1 MLKVIESKS
10 KVTSYQCKS
19 SIFRPF
25 PRSTSRNVAKEAAR
39 VSSGFAWAYLQKWLE
54 MCPFSVHVRRACVHA
69 AFTPRPELYLDIKV
83 SIVIENPGVQ
93 QLILP
98 VIHKGQGSRMIKVT
112 VKVAVKV
119 TCCDSLGV
127 MQARFRSRGSFF
139 LSKLTLL
146 SSSYG
151 NSAFP
156 GAGPW
161 PCWAKVA
168 LLGWPG
174 DICTSSSCSYVLEL
188 RPNSSTAP
196 PAKTHHHHAP
206 NPLQKSS

>member
-1 MLKVIESKS
+1 MVGN
-10 KVTSYQCKS
+10 VP
-19 SIFRPF
+19 IFP
-25 PRSTSRNVAKEAAR
+25 PCSAR
-39 VSSGFAWAYLQKWLE
+39 VRS
-54 MCPFSVHVRRACVHA
+54 RRVHA
-69 AFTPRPELYLDIKV
+69 KAGALSRHQSIDCHRKSRCPATHTPCD
-83 SIVIENPGVQ
+83 S
-93 QLILP
+93 
-98 VIHKGQGSRMIKVT
+98 QGSRMVSRMIKVT

-151 NSAFP
+151 NSAF
-156 GAGPW
+156 GAGP
-161 PCWAKVA
+161 CWAEVA
-168 LLGWPG
+168 LLGCPSGPG

-196 PAKTHHHHAP
+196 PAKKHHHHAP
-206 NPLQKSS
+206 NPLQKKS